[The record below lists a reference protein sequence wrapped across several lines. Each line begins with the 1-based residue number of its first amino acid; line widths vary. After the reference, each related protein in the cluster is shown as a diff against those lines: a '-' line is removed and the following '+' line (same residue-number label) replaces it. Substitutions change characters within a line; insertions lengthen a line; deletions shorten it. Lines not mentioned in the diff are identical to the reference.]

1 VKYIALA
8 ACGLLV
14 AWQSGRGRCGDQG
27 RGGRSREPARL
38 PARPSRSP
46 VAGVRSTAY
55 GYFDLDRKVTI
66 FNA

>member
-1 VKYIALA
+1 VKYIVLA

-14 AWQSGRGRCGDQG
+14 AWQSGRGSGDPG

-55 GYFDLDRKVTI
+55 GYFDLDRRVTI